1 MARGKAAFGS
11 TLVGICR
18 DGIAVAA
25 GRRSG
30 KRQGVSTMNM
40 SERFETRGEIGHS
53 ISGVRDQLSL
63 QARVFT
69 IAVGISVIVLGF
81 LYYQYM
87 GLAEKYAALQASHV
101 KIEGQLQAA
110 ISNVAKV
117 KVDTEQS
124 RVDAQELKTLLEAA
138 LKPPGA
144 PTSASFPGW
153 LGIKAD
159 GPKEAKG
166 LIDQYKTPVWIFA
179 TSPTE

>member
-1 MARGKAAFGS
+1 
-11 TLVGICR
+11 
-18 DGIAVAA
+18 
-25 GRRSG
+25 
-30 KRQGVSTMNM
+30 MNV

-53 ISGVRDQLSL
+53 IAGVRDQLAV

-69 IAVGISVIVLGF
+69 LAVGISVAVLGF

-87 GLAEKYAALQASHV
+87 GLAGKYA
-101 KIEGQLQAA
+101 ELQAA
-110 ISNVAKV
+110 NTRIEAQLAAMTAAVERV
-117 KVDTEQS
+117 KLDTEQG
-124 RVDAQELKTLLEAA
+124 RVDAREVKSLLEAA
-138 LKPPGA
+138 LKPPGP

-153 LGIKAD
+153 LGIRAD

>member
-1 MARGKAAFGS
+1 
-11 TLVGICR
+11 
-18 DGIAVAA
+18 
-25 GRRSG
+25 
-30 KRQGVSTMNM
+30 M

-53 ISGVRDQLSL
+53 IAGVRDQLRV

-69 IAVGISVIVLGF
+69 VAVGISVVVLGF

-87 GLAEKYAALQASHV
+87 GLAEKYAALQATNARLES
-101 KIEGQLQAA
+101 QLEVA
-110 ISNVAKV
+110 IANLAKV
-117 KVDTEQS
+117 KVDTEQG
-124 RVDAQELKTLLEAA
+124 RVDAQELKTLIEAS

-153 LGIKAD
+153 LGIRAD

-166 LIDQYKTPVWIFA
+166 LIDQYKTPVWIYA

>member
-1 MARGKAAFGS
+1 
-11 TLVGICR
+11 
-18 DGIAVAA
+18 
-25 GRRSG
+25 
-30 KRQGVSTMNM
+30 MNM

-53 ISGVRDQLSL
+53 ISGVRDQLAL

-69 IAVGISVIVLGF
+69 VAVGISVIVLGF

-87 GLAEKYAALQASHV
+87 GLAEKYADLQAAHV
-101 KIEGQLQAA
+101 RIEGQLEAA
-110 ISNVAKV
+110 IANVAKV
-117 KVDTEQS
+117 KLDTEQS
-124 RVDAQELKTLLEAA
+124 RVDAREIKSLLEAA

-166 LIDQYKTPVWIFA
+166 LIDQYKTPVWIYA